1 MPMKTT
7 GTSFSSFGVSCHR
20 ENSFRNPFRGK
31 NDEVIKCSIGERTIR
46 FSVDKFSGNILD
58 TVRRQSAK
66 NIDGWGKDEQ
76 MVYPSR
82 VINQE
87 IDNYCLQRNE
97 KITTEVKQRVFSLVS
112 QKYQLSLDI
121 KAAQSSINHVIMGNA
136 SFGKK
141 IDALCDGMS
150 RDVKNRTSDSIANLL
165 ADKFYQKHID
175 SDIDIVKLRNEIP
188 DYLRFAIQA

>member
-66 NIDGWGKDEQ
+66 NIDGWVKDEQ

-97 KITTEVKQRVFSLVS
+97 KITTEVKQRLFSLVS

>member
-58 TVRRQSAK
+58 TVGRQSAK
-66 NIDGWGKDEQ
+66 NIDGWVKDEQ

>member
-66 NIDGWGKDEQ
+66 NIDGWVKDEQ

-175 SDIDIVKLRNEIP
+175 SDIDIVKLRNEIT

>member
-46 FSVDKFSGNILD
+46 FSVVKFSGNILD

-66 NIDGWGKDEQ
+66 NIDGWVKDEQ

>member
-46 FSVDKFSGNILD
+46 FSVDKFSGNIQD

-66 NIDGWGKDEQ
+66 NIDGWVKDEQ

>member
-66 NIDGWGKDEQ
+66 NIDGWVKDEQ

-188 DYLRFAIQA
+188 DYLRFAILA

>member
-66 NIDGWGKDEQ
+66 NIDGWVKDEQ

-97 KITTEVKQRVFSLVS
+97 KITTEVKQRIFSLVS

>member
-66 NIDGWGKDEQ
+66 NIDGWVKDEQ

-188 DYLRFAIQA
+188 DYLRCAIQA

>member
-66 NIDGWGKDEQ
+66 NIDGWVKDEQ

-150 RDVKNRTSDSIANLL
+150 RDVKNRTLDSIANLL

>member
-66 NIDGWGKDEQ
+66 NIDGWVKDEQ

>member
-66 NIDGWGKDEQ
+66 NIDGWVKDEQ

-188 DYLRFAIQA
+188 DYLRFVIQA

>member
-1 MPMKTT
+1 TT

-66 NIDGWGKDEQ
+66 NIDGWVKDEQ

>member
-66 NIDGWGKDEQ
+66 NIDGWVKDEQ

-97 KITTEVKQRVFSLVS
+97 KIATEVKQRVFSLVS

>member
-1 MPMKTT
+1 
-7 GTSFSSFGVSCHR
+7 
-20 ENSFRNPFRGK
+20 
-31 NDEVIKCSIGERTIR
+31 
-46 FSVDKFSGNILD
+46 
-58 TVRRQSAK
+58 
-66 NIDGWGKDEQ
+66 
-76 MVYPSR
+76 
-82 VINQE
+82 
-87 IDNYCLQRNE
+87 E

>member
-66 NIDGWGKDEQ
+66 NIDGWVKDEQ

-97 KITTEVKQRVFSLVS
+97 EITTEVKQRVFSLVS

>member
-1 MPMKTT
+1 MKTT

-66 NIDGWGKDEQ
+66 NIDGWVKDEQ

>member
-20 ENSFRNPFRGK
+20 ENSFRNSFRGK
-31 NDEVIKCSIGERTIR
+31 NDEVIKCSVGGRTIS
-46 FSVDKFSGNILD
+46 FSVRKFSGNILD
-58 TVRRQSAK
+58 TVSRQSAK
-66 NIDGWGKDEQ
+66 NIDGWVRDEQ
-76 MVYPSR
+76 VVYPSR

-87 IDNYCLQRNE
+87 IDNYCLQKNA
-97 KITTEVKQRVFSLVS
+97 KITTEVRQRVFSLVS
-112 QKYQLSLDI
+112 QEYQLTLDV

-141 IDALCDGMS
+141 MDALCEGAS
-150 RDVKNRTSDSIANLL
+150 RDVKNRTADSIANLL

-175 SDIDIVKLRNEIP
+175 SDIDIVKLRNDIP
-188 DYLRFAIQA
+188 NYLMRAIQG

>member
-20 ENSFRNPFRGK
+20 ENYFRNPFRGK

-66 NIDGWGKDEQ
+66 NIDGWVKDEQ

>member
-1 MPMKTT
+1 
-7 GTSFSSFGVSCHR
+7 SFGVSCHR

-66 NIDGWGKDEQ
+66 NIDGWVKDEQ

>member
-1 MPMKTT
+1 
-7 GTSFSSFGVSCHR
+7 
-20 ENSFRNPFRGK
+20 
-31 NDEVIKCSIGERTIR
+31 
-46 FSVDKFSGNILD
+46 
-58 TVRRQSAK
+58 
-66 NIDGWGKDEQ
+66 
-76 MVYPSR
+76 
-82 VINQE
+82 
-87 IDNYCLQRNE
+87 
-97 KITTEVKQRVFSLVS
+97 
-112 QKYQLSLDI
+112 I

>member
-66 NIDGWGKDEQ
+66 NI
-76 MVYPSR
+76 
-82 VINQE
+82 
-87 IDNYCLQRNE
+87 
-97 KITTEVKQRVFSLVS
+97 
-112 QKYQLSLDI
+112 
-121 KAAQSSINHVIMGNA
+121 
-136 SFGKK
+136 
-141 IDALCDGMS
+141 
-150 RDVKNRTSDSIANLL
+150 
-165 ADKFYQKHID
+165 
-175 SDIDIVKLRNEIP
+175 
-188 DYLRFAIQA
+188 

>member
-31 NDEVIKCSIGERTIR
+31 NDEVIKCSIGERAIR

-66 NIDGWGKDEQ
+66 NIDGWVKDEQ

>member
-1 MPMKTT
+1 
-7 GTSFSSFGVSCHR
+7 
-20 ENSFRNPFRGK
+20 
-31 NDEVIKCSIGERTIR
+31 
-46 FSVDKFSGNILD
+46 
-58 TVRRQSAK
+58 
-66 NIDGWGKDEQ
+66 
-76 MVYPSR
+76 
-82 VINQE
+82 
-87 IDNYCLQRNE
+87 
-97 KITTEVKQRVFSLVS
+97 TTEVKQRVFSLVS

>member
-1 MPMKTT
+1 MPMNTT
-7 GTSFSSFGVSCHR
+7 STSFSSFGISCHR
-20 ENSFRNPFRGK
+20 ENSFRNSFLGK

-66 NIDGWGKDEQ
+66 NIDGWVKDEQ

-165 ADKFYQKHID
+165 ADKFYQKHIEP
-175 SDIDIVKLRNEIP
+175 DIDIVKLRNEIP
-188 DYLRFAIQA
+188 DYLRCAIQA

>member
-31 NDEVIKCSIGERTIR
+31 NDEIIKCSIGERTIR

-66 NIDGWGKDEQ
+66 NIDGWVKDEQ